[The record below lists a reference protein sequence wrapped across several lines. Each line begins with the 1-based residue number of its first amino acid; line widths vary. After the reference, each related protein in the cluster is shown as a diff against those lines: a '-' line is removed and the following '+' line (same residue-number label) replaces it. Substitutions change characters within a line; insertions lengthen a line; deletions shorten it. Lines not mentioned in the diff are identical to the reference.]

1 MSGTSDTIFA
11 LATPAGRGAVAII
24 RMSGPAAGSI
34 LARLTGRLERPR
46 QATLRRLRRSSDGAE
61 LDRALVL
68 WFPGPASFTGEDCA
82 ELQLHGGPA
91 VVGAVTEVL
100 LDLGLRLAQP
110 GEFTRRAFEHGRLDL
125 AQAEAVAD
133 LVDAETEQQRRQAL
147 GQLEGQLTDRH
158 RHWRSSLVEALAL
171 LEAAVD
177 FPDED
182 LPVAATAQLRAP
194 ITEVAADLALAL
206 ADSGRGQRVR
216 DGYRV
221 AIIGAPNAGKSSL
234 LNALAR
240 TEAAIVAPAP
250 GTTRDVIELALDL
263 AGFRVWLADTAGLRE
278 SADPVEVEGVR
289 RAVARAE
296 DADLRLLV
304 VDGAAAGE
312 VWRAAAAHA
321 RAGDICVVNKSDLG
335 AAAAGRSAV
344 DWAAESGLN
353 ILRLS
358 LITGSGLP
366 DLEFSLTAR
375 VTEALT
381 GSEFPATTRAR
392 HRHDLQAALDHLQR
406 ALDQLDGPL
415 QPELVAEDVRLAA
428 RCLSRITGGIDA
440 ERVLDAVFS
449 RFCVGK

>member
-1 MSGTSDTIFA
+1 
-11 LATPAGRGAVAII
+11 V
-24 RMSGPAAGSI
+24 
-34 LARLTGRLERPR
+34 
-46 QATLRRLRRSSDGAE
+46 E

-68 WFPGPASFTGEDCA
+68 WFPGPASFTGEDCV
-82 ELQLHGGPA
+82 EFQLHGGPA
-91 VVGAVTEVL
+91 VVGAVTKAL
-100 LDLGLRLAQP
+100 LDLGMRLAEP

-147 GQLEGQLTDRH
+147 GQLEGQLSQRH
-158 RHWRSSLVEALAL
+158 REWRASLIEALVL

-182 LPVAATAQLRAP
+182 LPLAATAQLRAP
-194 ITEVAADLALAL
+194 IAEVAADLALAL
-206 ADSGRGQRVR
+206 ADSARGQRVR

-240 TEAAIVAPAP
+240 SDAAIVTSAP

-263 AGFRVWLADTAGLRE
+263 AGFRVWLADTAGVRD

-296 DADLRLLV
+296 GADLRLLV
-304 VDGAAAGE
+304 VDGAAGDDD
-312 VWRAAAAHA
+312 WRAAAAHA

-335 AAAAGRSAV
+335 ASAAGRSAV
-344 DWAAESGLN
+344 DWAAGAGLR
-353 ILRLS
+353 ILPLS
-358 LITGSGLP
+358 LITGIGLG
-366 DLEFSLTAR
+366 DLEAELAGR
-375 VTEALT
+375 VTQALA
-381 GSEFPATTRAR
+381 GLQFPAATRAR
-392 HRHDLQAALDHLQR
+392 HGHDLQSALDHLRR

-428 RCLSRITGGIDA
+428 RSLSRITGGIDS